1 MGLMVGSV
9 TWSVTQL
16 KTAILSTEYKNLP
29 YPLTIRTLIS
39 YAETN
44 NSAYTPTKIK
54 KVQYKTEMKS
64 YISMLLPWM
73 ECGLVTFPKIRTT
86 DSGMNTIIN
95 TETKYV
101 TYDMRFH
108 KMNNQP

>member
-1 MGLMVGSV
+1 
-9 TWSVTQL
+9 
-16 KTAILSTEYKNLP
+16 
-29 YPLTIRTLIS
+29 
-39 YAETN
+39 
-44 NSAYTPTKIK
+44 
-54 KVQYKTEMKS
+54 MKS

-108 KMNNQP
+108 KMNN